1 MFLPCNFEH
10 MSRKK
15 NYSNQ
20 RTWRQDFANTSL
32 CNFRQKRKGCTVKM
46 DTIRCPITS
55 AIEHPICI
63 TTLAMK
69 MRYNF
74 TLHDRVIKF
83 QCCVEVIK
91 KKKVTLLWNCVPLNV
106 ILLFIK
112 PHLFLPQSNNVFLYI
127 LTLVRFLLIWDN
139 ESMNWINKLHLETF
153 YFQDFMS
160 YKQFMIG

>member
-20 RTWRQDFANTSL
+20 RTWRQDFANTSS
-32 CNFRQKRKGCTVKM
+32 CNLKQKRKGCTVKM

-74 TLHDRVIKF
+74 TLQDRVIKF
-83 QCCVEVIK
+83 QCCVEVVK
-91 KKKVTLLWNCVPLNV
+91 KKKVTFVWNCIPLCV
-106 ILLFIK
+106 ILLLIK
-112 PHLFLPQSNNVFLYI
+112 RKLVFTNPTILFLSVIFFFKI
-127 LTLVRFLLIWDN
+127 LGLSSLN
-139 ESMNWINKLHLETF
+139 
-153 YFQDFMS
+153 YF
-160 YKQFMIG
+160 K

>member
-1 MFLPCNFEH
+1 MDCFFLATLNTCH
-10 MSRKK
+10 ARKTIQIRGRDVK
-15 NYSNQ
+15 ILQ
-20 RTWRQDFANTSL
+20 TLLCATSGK
-32 CNFRQKRKGCTVKM
+32 KRKGCTVKM

-91 KKKVTLLWNCVPLNV
+91 KKKVTLLWNCISLNV
-106 ILLFIK
+106 MLLLIK
-112 PHLFLPQSNNVFLYI
+112 LDLLLPRSNNVVSFIYQP
-127 LTLVRFLLIWDN
+127 F
-139 ESMNWINKLHLETF
+139 SK
-153 YFQDFMS
+153 Y
-160 YKQFMIG
+160 